1 MVKREVISH
10 NNYYVHTCG
19 NKRLPNPV
27 QAAEWFCK
35 RFKFVYLIFRKEST

>member
-1 MVKREVISH
+1 MVKREVISY
-10 NNYYVHTCG
+10 NYVHTCG

-35 RFKFVYLIFRKEST
+35 CFKFVYLIFRKDST